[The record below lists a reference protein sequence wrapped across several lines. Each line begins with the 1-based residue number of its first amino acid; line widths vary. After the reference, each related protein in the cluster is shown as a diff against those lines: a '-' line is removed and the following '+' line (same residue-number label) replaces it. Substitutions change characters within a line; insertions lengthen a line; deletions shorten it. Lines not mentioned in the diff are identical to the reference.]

1 MSPFGNNDTQAPA
14 QTQQPSTQQQQT
26 PFWADPN
33 FIQASLRMQQ
43 AMMAGQQNNTG
54 NTTPNTTNP
63 SNQQQNLLQQMMGF
77 PAGGFG

>member
-1 MSPFGNNDTQAPA
+1 MFPFGNNEA
-14 QTQQPSTQQQQT
+14 QPQQPSTQQQQT

-43 AMMAGQQNNTG
+43 AMMAGQQNNTST
-54 NTTPNTTNP
+54 TTPNTTNAN
-63 SNQQQNLLQQMMGF
+63 NQQQNMLQQMMMGF